1 MALPPGFVLEQPK
14 QSTLPP
20 GFVLEQPTP
29 ETTFESNI
37 RKLKNTGLGAFRSGM
52 KVASV
57 AQGLIGD
64 EKDAKEKLRRWDEYL
79 AKQIDI
85 REAPNKGLLGSV
97 TDYEGGQF
105 LGDVGI
111 TAPLGGVIAAPFRG
125 LAAVAPKVAPTLNLL
140 ADALSSSGVTKTKSA
155 SILADY
161 AARVTGAAGL
171 GAITSGVLGGDTK
184 DMLTSA
190 GISALIPGAVQP
202 AGKFVYEQGKKIFT
216 PAYNALAEAVGTK
229 GQEILNALR
238 ASGQELVPGSMP
250 TASQAA
256 ANVGRAE
263 FSDLGSAVIP
273 HAKSEYAALETATNE
288 ARLAH
293 KARVGAVIAKDQEA
307 LTNSL
312 ANESPRETGEALI
325 KLADEER
332 KNLKKTIVT
341 PAYTAAFKEAGKA
354 KVNVDTVVSEAEKIL
369 ERKLSDFRPETA
381 PNTVRLLST
390 FKPAPVTKTV
400 YSPATMRSTDEIVQ
414 PPAEATLQ
422 QLDDLRKAINADIA
436 IASRSMNPTTDT
448 ALGNLYKL
456 HKTVDDAVKQSTT
469 LSTKAK
475 DLYAEALNKYRTI
488 YVPKAKTGVN
498 QQLFKQT
505 TLNEPKINPD
515 DVIKT
520 YFQPKGERE
529 ATQFVELFGNN
540 PKAKAEA
547 AKGIETLYR
556 DAVVNAEGVVDP
568 VKHAKF
574 MKDYARPLA
583 IFDNAGLKLTSRLT
597 SIGNKAAA
605 LAEKEAIV
613 TGAKTLPAN
622 IYADKIRSAISA
634 KTKNFTPQ
642 QLTDVSALTD
652 DIAREMENV
661 RLSSF
666 GPKGEAVDSTP
677 SAQLPSMLA
686 TLATL
691 YNASVHRLQ
700 GRMNDAAA
708 KELAITMLSPYATA
722 DLIEKAIAS
731 KAATEATRASTAKA
745 LKPVAKL
752 VAPIVTRNALAPQQ
766 QNQNALA
773 NQ

>member
-29 ETTFESNI
+29 ETIFEGNI
-37 RKLKNTGLGAFRSGM
+37 RKLKNTGLGAVRSGM

-64 EKDAKEKLRRWDEYL
+64 KKDAEEKLRQWDEYF
-79 AKQIDI
+79 ARQADTSS
-85 REAPNKGLLGSV
+85 PDYKGGELLG
-97 TDYEGGQF
+97 DIA
-105 LGDVGI
+105 I
-111 TAPLGGVIAAPFRG
+111 TAPLGGMIAAPLKG
-125 LAAVAPKVAPTLNLL
+125 LATVAPKVAPTLNLL
-140 ADALSSSGVTKTKSA
+140 ADALSSGGVTKTKA
-155 SILADY
+155 TSILVDY
-161 AARVTGAAGL
+161 ATRITGAAGL

-184 DMLTSA
+184 DVLTSA

-202 AGKFVYEQGKKIFT
+202 AGKFIYEHGKQIFT
-216 PAYNALAEAVGTK
+216 PAYNALTTAIGSK
-229 GQEILNALR
+229 GQEIINALR

-256 ANVGRAE
+256 ANVGQAE
-263 FSDLGSAVIP
+263 FSGLSRAVAP
-273 HAKSEYAALETATNE
+273 FAASENAALQTATNE

-307 LTNSL
+307 LTNSI
-312 ANESPRETGEALI
+312 ADVSPRETGQKIIELG
-325 KLADEER
+325 KKER
-332 KNLKKTIVT
+332 ENLKKTVVT
-341 PAYTAAFKEAGKA
+341 PAYTAAFKEAGNA

-381 PNTVRLLST
+381 PNTVRLLNT

-400 YSPATMRSTDEIVQ
+400 YSPATMRSTDELVQ

-436 IASRSMNPTTDT
+436 VASRSMNPTTDT
-448 ALGNLYKL
+448 ALYNLKAL

-469 LSTKAK
+469 LSAKAK
-475 DLYAEALNKYRTI
+475 DLYAEALNKYRTV

-505 TLNEPKINPD
+505 TLNEPKLEPD
-515 DVIKT
+515 NVIKT

-529 ATQFVELFGNN
+529 ASQFVELFGTN
-540 PKAKAEA
+540 PEAKAAA
-547 AKGIETLYR
+547 AKGIENLYR
-556 DAVVNAEGVVDP
+556 ENVVNAAGIVDP
-568 VKHAKF
+568 ARHAKF

-583 IFDNAGLKLTSRLT
+583 IFDSAGLKLTPKLSA
-597 SIGNKAAA
+597 IGDKATA
-605 LAEKEAIV
+605 LAAKEALIP
-613 TGAKTLPAN
+613 TIKPLSSTM
-622 IYADKIRSAISA
+622 YADKIRAAIA
-634 KTKNFTPQ
+634 TKTKSFTPQ
-642 QLTDVSALTD
+642 QQTDINALAD
-652 DIAREMENV
+652 DMAREMEDL
-661 RLSSF
+661 RLASF
-666 GPKGEAVDSTP
+666 VPKSDVVSAP
-677 SAQLPSMLA
+677 SAQLPGFLSNVA
-686 TLATL
+686 TV
-691 YNASVHRLQ
+691 YNAAMRRLQ
-700 GRMNDAAA
+700 GKMNDAAA
-708 KELAITMLSPYATA
+708 KELAITMLKPYATA

>member
-1 MALPPGFVLEQPK
+1 MAFDIATAKPVSQGFNLATATPD
-14 QSTLPP
+14 
-20 GFVLEQPTP
+20 TP
-29 ETTFESNI
+29 ETIFEGNI
-37 RKLKNTGLGAFRSGM
+37 RKLKDTGVGAFRSGM

-57 AQGLIGD
+57 LSKPFIGSAAS
-64 EKDAKEKLRRWDEYL
+64 EEKLRQWDEYF
-79 AKQIDI
+79 ARQADTSS
-85 REAPNKGLLGSV
+85 PDYKGGELLG
-97 TDYEGGQF
+97 DIA
-105 LGDVGI
+105 I
-111 TAPLGGVIAAPFRG
+111 TTPLGGMIAAPLKR
-125 LAAVAPKVAPTLNLL
+125 LATVAPKVAPTLNLL
-140 ADALSSSGVTKTKSA
+140 ADALSSGGVTKTKSA

-171 GAITSGVLGGDTK
+171 GAATSGVLGGDTK

-202 AGKFVYEQGKKIFT
+202 AGKFIYEHGKQIFT
-216 PAYNALAEAVGTK
+216 PAYNALINAVGNKKT
-229 GQEILNALR
+229 EIVNALR
-238 ASGQELVPGSMP
+238 ASGQELIPGSMP
-250 TASQAA
+250 TASQVA

-263 FSDLGSAVIP
+263 FSDLGNAVIP

-307 LTNSL
+307 LTNSI
-312 ANESPRETGEALI
+312 ADVSPRETGQKIIELG
-325 KLADEER
+325 KKER
-332 KNLKKTIVT
+332 ENLKKTVVT
-341 PAYTAAFKEAGKA
+341 PAYTAAFKEAGNA

-381 PNTVRLLST
+381 PNTVRLLNT
-390 FKPAPVTKTV
+390 FKPAPVTKSV
-400 YSPATMRSTDEIVQ
+400 YSPATMRSTDELVQ

-436 IASRSMNPTTDT
+436 VASRSMNPTTDT
-448 ALGNLYKL
+448 ALYNLKAL

-469 LSTKAK
+469 LSAKAK
-475 DLYAEALNKYRTI
+475 DLYAEALNKYRTV

-505 TLNEPKINPD
+505 TLNEPKLEPD
-515 DVIKT
+515 NVIKT

-529 ATQFVELFGNN
+529 ASQFVELFGTN
-540 PKAKAEA
+540 PEAKAA
-547 AKGIETLYR
+547 AEKGIENLYR
-556 DAVVNAEGVVDP
+556 ENVVNAAGIVDP
-568 VKHAKF
+568 AKHAKF

-583 IFDNAGLKLTSRLT
+583 IFDNAGLKLIPKLT
-597 SIGNKAAA
+597 AIGDKATA

-622 IYADKIRSAISA
+622 IYADKIRAAISA
-634 KTKNFTPQ
+634 KTRNFTPQ
-642 QLTDVSALTD
+642 QLTDVSALTN

-666 GPKGEAVDSTP
+666 GPKGSAVDSTP

-691 YNASVHRLQ
+691 YNASINRLQ
-700 GRMNDAAA
+700 GRMNEKAA

-722 DLIEKAIAS
+722 DLIEKAVAS
-731 KAATEATRASTAKA
+731 KAATEATKATAAKN
-745 LKPVAKL
+745 LKPIAKL
-752 VAPIVTRNALAPQQ
+752 VAPIVTKNALAPQQ

-773 NQ
+773 Q